1 MTNSVMLPLTVEQ
14 VREPAALAD
23 SEASQAL
30 TLAVTISSE
39 TSSEECSEAAVQ
51 AEPQET
57 VL

>member
-30 TLAVTISSE
+30 TSAVTISSA
-39 TSSEECSEAAVQ
+39 TCLEECSVAAVQ
-51 AEPQET
+51 AELQET